1 MLNAVGPVNLF
12 PVIGF
17 SHDVGGT
24 TPLPLANFV
33 EDRASVSI
41 GLNATYLEQ
50 WSAGIQYTNFFAIGH
65 EDFNTIRDRDVVTLN
80 VKYSF

>member
-1 MLNAVGPVNLF
+1 MLNAIGPVNLF

-24 TPLPLANFV
+24 TPLPLGNFI

-41 GLNATYLEQ
+41 GVNATYLEQ
-50 WSAGIQYTNFFAIGH
+50 WSAGIQYTNFFAIGDD
-65 EDFNTIRDRDVVTLN
+65 EFNAIRDRDLITFNL
-80 VKYSF
+80 KYSV

>member
-24 TPLPLANFV
+24 TPLPLGNFI
-33 EDRASVSI
+33 EDRASVSV
-41 GLNATYLEQ
+41 GLEATYLEQ
-50 WSAGIQYTNFFAIGH
+50 WSAGIQYTNFFAIGDDEH
-65 EDFNTIRDRDVVTLN
+65 NMIRDRDLITFN
-80 VKYSF
+80 IKYSF